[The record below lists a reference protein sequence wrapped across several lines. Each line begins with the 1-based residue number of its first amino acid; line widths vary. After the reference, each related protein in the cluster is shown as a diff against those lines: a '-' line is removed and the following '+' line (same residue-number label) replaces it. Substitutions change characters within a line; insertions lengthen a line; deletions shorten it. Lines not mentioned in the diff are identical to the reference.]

1 MGKAYN
7 DDELD
12 ALMKNIDLNNNGII
26 DYSGIFFL
34 MKIVAN
40 SLEFVSATI
49 QRMNL
54 LSQNKLEAAF
64 KLFDSVRLWL
74 EKNINKNRIKMVI

>member
-1 MGKAYN
+1 
-7 DDELD
+7 
-12 ALMKNIDLNNNGII
+12 MK
-26 DYSGIFFL
+26 F
-34 MKIVAN
+34 VAN